1 MLTDLQLEQYF
12 RRIGLVRKASADP
25 ETLKI
30 LHLLHP
36 QSIPFENID
45 SWSGTRVTIDTD
57 AVFNKLVN
65 DQRGGY
71 CYEHNWLFMQVLQSI
86 GFRVTGLAA
95 RVHWMQPPGFVPPRT
110 HMALLV
116 ETDGTRFLADV
127 GFGGQTM
134 TAPLL
139 LDEAGPQA
147 TPNETLL
154 LAIRDDGSY
163 LLSTSMK
170 EMWHPMFSFTLE
182 PQQLPD
188 YQQANWFVSTHPES
202 RFVCNLVAAR
212 VEGQHRHALMNNR
225 YTVHHPGRNSVV
237 TELRTPLELRRLLEQ
252 TFGIDTGKLDDLD
265 AGLTGLFPVS

>member
-12 RRIGLVRKASADP
+12 LRIGLVAKARPDL
-25 ETLKI
+25 ETLRL

-45 SWSGTRVTIDTD
+45 SWSGIRVNIDTD
-57 AVFNKLVN
+57 AIFNKLVN
-65 DQRGGY
+65 AQRGGY

-86 GFRVTGLAA
+86 GFHVTGLAA
-95 RVHWMQPPGFVPPRT
+95 RVHWMQPPDFVPPRT

-116 ETDGTRFLADV
+116 ETGSGRFLADV

-139 LDEAGPQA
+139 LDSDGPQA
-147 TPNETLL
+147 TPNETLQ
-154 LAIRDDGSY
+154 LASRQDGSY
-163 LLSTSMK
+163 LLSTNMK
-170 EMWHPMFSFTLE
+170 NAWQPMFSFTLE

-202 RFVCNLVAAR
+202 RFVCNLIAAR
-212 VEGQHRHALMNNR
+212 VDGQHRHALMNTR
-225 YTVHHPGRNSVV
+225 HAVHHPDRESVV
-237 TELRTPLELRRLLEQ
+237 TELQDFRELRQLLEQ
-252 TFGIDTGKLDDLD
+252 VFRIDTRTLDGLD
-265 AGLTGLFPVS
+265 ARLAGLFPVS

>member
-12 RRIGLVRKASADP
+12 LRIGLVAQAKPDL
-25 ETLKI
+25 ETLRL

-36 QSIPFENID
+36 QFIPFENID
-45 SWSGTRVTIDTD
+45 SWSGTPVTINTET
-57 AVFNKLVN
+57 VFNKLVKG
-65 DQRGGY
+65 QRGGY
-71 CYEHNWLFMQVLQSI
+71 CYEHNWLFMQVLESI

-95 RVHWMQPPGFVPPRT
+95 RVHWMQPQDFVPPRT

-116 ETDGTRFLADV
+116 ETGSGRLLADV

-139 LDEAGPQA
+139 LDTDGPQS
-147 TPNETLL
+147 TPNETLQL
-154 LAIRDDGSY
+154 TRRQDGSY
-163 LLSTSMK
+163 LLSTNMK
-170 EMWHPMFSFTLE
+170 DAWQPMYSFTLD

-212 VEGQHRHALMNNR
+212 VDGQQRHALMNAR
-225 YTVHHPGRNSVV
+225 YAVHHPDRQSVV
-237 TELRTPLELRRLLEQ
+237 TELQDAGALRELLEQ
-252 TFGIDTGKLDDLD
+252 VFRIDTRKLDGLD
-265 AGLTGLFPVS
+265 TRLAGLFPVS